1 MLDRLSHSFLCAL
14 LLCLSILVFA
24 GRTLLAGVRPVF
36 AGLGL
41 IARRPK
47 QDLCSRSVF
56 VQEFRFE
63 RAIEAYEQL
72 IDATFAEGRL

>member
-1 MLDRLSHSFLCAL
+1 MFDRLSHSFLCAL
-14 LLCLSILVFA
+14 LLALSILVFA
-24 GRTLLAGVRPVF
+24 GRILVAGVRPLL

-41 IARRPK
+41 AAPNPK
-47 QDLCSRSVF
+47 QDLCSKSAF

-72 IDATFAEGRL
+72 IDATFAEGRV

>member
-1 MLDRLSHSFLCAL
+1 MLDRLSHPVLCAL
-14 LLCLSILVFA
+14 LLFLSILIFA
-24 GRTLLAGVRPVF
+24 GRTIVAGVRAAL
-36 AGLGL
+36 AGLGP
-41 IARRPK
+41 AAPKPK
-47 QDLCSRSVF
+47 QDLCSKSVL